1 MKPIRAVIF
10 DLDGTLLNTLD
21 DLAGAVNHA
30 LALHGYP
37 TRTLD
42 EVRRFVGNGIANLI
56 HRALPDGVDAER
68 EAAVLA
74 DFRTYYAAHDL
85 DATAPYA
92 GVREMLCALHE
103 AGIPMAVVSNK
114 IESAVETLRQHFFA
128 DTIAVAIGDHP
139 SRPRKPA
146 PDGTYAALARLG
158 VSADEAIFV
167 GDSEVDVDTARN
179 ADMRLLAVT
188 WGFRDVD
195 TLRARGATQF
205 ADTPAEAARYL
216 LGKK

>member
-1 MKPIRAVIF
+1 MDKIRAVIF

-30 LALHGYP
+30 LALHDYP

-56 HRALPDGVDAER
+56 HRALPDGVDADT
-68 EAAVLA
+68 EATVLA
-74 DFRTYYAAHDL
+74 DFRTYYADHDL
-85 DATAPYA
+85 DVTAPYA
-92 GVREMLCALHE
+92 GVGEMLAALHA

-114 IESAVETLRQHFFA
+114 IESAVEELRQHFFA
-128 DTIAVAIGDHP
+128 DTIAIAVGDHP

-158 VSADEAIFV
+158 VTADEAIFV

-179 ADMRLLAVT
+179 AGMRMLAVT

-195 TLRARGATQF
+195 ILRARGATQF
-205 ADTPAEAARYL
+205 ADTPAAAARYL
-216 LGKK
+216 LSEK

>member
-21 DLAGAVNHA
+21 DLAGAVNYA

-37 TRTLD
+37 VRTID

-56 HRALPDGVDAER
+56 HRALPEGVDADT
-68 EAAVLA
+68 EATVLA

-92 GVREMLCALHE
+92 GVGEMLAALHE
-103 AGIPMAVVSNK
+103 AGIPMALVSNK
-114 IESAVETLRQHFFA
+114 IESAVEELRGHFFA
-128 DTIAVAIGDHP
+128 DTITFAVGDHP

-179 ADMRLLAVT
+179 AGMRLLAVT
-188 WGFRDVD
+188 WGFRDAD
-195 TLRARGATQF
+195 TLCARGATCF
-205 ADTPAEAARYL
+205 AHTPAEATRYL
-216 LGKK
+216 LGEK

>member
-1 MKPIRAVIF
+1 MDNIRAVIF

-30 LALHGYP
+30 LAAHGFP
-37 TRTLD
+37 QRTVE

-56 HRALPDGVDAER
+56 HRALPDGTDADT

-74 DFRTYYAAHDL
+74 TFRAYYADHCL
-85 DATAPYA
+85 DATAPYD
-92 GVREMLCALHE
+92 GVMPMLAALRD

-114 IESAVETLRQHFFA
+114 IESAVEALRQRFFA
-128 DTIAVAIGDHP
+128 DTVTVAIGDHP

-158 VSADEAIFV
+158 VTPEEAIFV
-167 GDSEVDVDTARN
+167 GDSEVDVDTAHH
-179 ADMRLLAVT
+179 AGMRLLAVT
-188 WGFRDVD
+188 WGFRDEAV
-195 TLRARGATQF
+195 LRERGATLF
-205 ADTPAEAARYL
+205 AATPADAARCL
-216 LGKK
+216 RGQK

>member
-56 HRALPDGVDAER
+56 HRALPDGVDAQT

-92 GVREMLCALHE
+92 GVDEMLAALHD

-114 IESAVETLRQHFFA
+114 IESAVEDLRRHFFA
-128 DTIAVAIGDHP
+128 DTIALAVGDHP

-158 VSADEAIFV
+158 VAAEDAVFV

-179 ADMRLLAVT
+179 AGVRLLAVT

-195 TLRARGATQF
+195 ILRAHGATQF
-205 ADTPAEAARYL
+205 ADTPAAATRYL
-216 LGKK
+216 LGKN

>member
-85 DATAPYA
+85 DTTAPYA
-92 GVREMLCALHE
+92 GVAEMLAALHD
-103 AGIPMAVVSNK
+103 AGIPLAVVSNK
-114 IESAVETLRQHFFA
+114 IESAVEDLRRHFFA
-128 DTIAVAIGDHP
+128 DTIALAVGDHP

-146 PDGTYAALARLG
+146 PDGTYAALAALG
-158 VSADEAIFV
+158 VAAEDAVFV

-179 ADMRLLAVT
+179 AGMRLLAVT

-195 TLRARGATQF
+195 TLRARGATRF
-205 ADTPAEAARYL
+205 ADTPADAARYL
-216 LGKK
+216 LGEN